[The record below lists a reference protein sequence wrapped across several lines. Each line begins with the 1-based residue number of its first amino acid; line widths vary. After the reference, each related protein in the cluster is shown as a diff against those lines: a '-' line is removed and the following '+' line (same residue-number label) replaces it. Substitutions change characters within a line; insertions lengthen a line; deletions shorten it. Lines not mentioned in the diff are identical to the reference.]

1 MTRFRIRTVPSTWLM
16 QTSAG
21 NDIMKAVASY
31 NGGPGVVS
39 RAQAIVGADADS
51 LMLME
56 SLPFYET
63 RAYVQKVMA
72 AYWSYQR
79 QFGGSTR
86 TLDAVAGGSNFIDA
100 RLDH

>member
-1 MTRFRIRTVPSTWLM
+1 MPGKYYDEWTVGERITHQPSRTVT
-16 QTSAG
+16 
-21 NDIMKAVASY
+21 
-31 NGGPGVVS
+31 
-39 RAQAIVGADADS
+39 VGLTQMLGEDDES
-51 LMLME
+51 LMVIECM
-56 SLPFYET
+56 PAPET
-63 RAYVQKVMA
+63 RDYVEKVMA